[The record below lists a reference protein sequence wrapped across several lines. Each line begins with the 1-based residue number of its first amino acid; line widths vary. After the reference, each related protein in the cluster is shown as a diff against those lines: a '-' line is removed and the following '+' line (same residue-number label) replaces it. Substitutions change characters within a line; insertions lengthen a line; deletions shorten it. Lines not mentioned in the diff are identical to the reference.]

1 MTNSKPLTK
10 ISAAAS
16 ATSDLTPAVS
26 NPPVWLSTAMAVPRE
41 EGTLEVDGCPI
52 HFFRWG
58 EPDKP
63 GIIMLHGFLS
73 HARCFAFI
81 APYLAAE
88 YQVVALDMSGMGD
101 SGWHDEYTAEVRVS
115 ELLAVAEFTGLFDHD
130 QKPTIVAHS
139 FGGII
144 GTEAMYAHAEKFAG
158 LIICDLMIIRP
169 SVIAANA
176 EKFKPPGNRTSDRPN
191 HIHPDYQTARQR
203 FVLSPQQPVEQPEL
217 LDFMAY
223 HSLKEVKGGW
233 QWKFDPKVFN
243 KAKGAKT
250 TRPEIGERVVNAPGR
265 KTIIYGKDSVLFT
278 ADSVD
283 YVKQLIDKNNA
294 DYIPIID
301 IPFARHHLMLDQ
313 PIAFVS
319 ALKTVLAMYKNTSS
333 TESTTSQ
340 NRSRNLDG

>member
-1 MTNSKPLTK
+1 
-10 ISAAAS
+10 
-16 ATSDLTPAVS
+16 
-26 NPPVWLSTAMAVPRE
+26 MAVPRE
-41 EGTLEVDGCPI
+41 EGTVEVDGCPI

-63 GIIMLHGFLS
+63 SIIMLHGFLA

-81 APYLAAE
+81 APYLAAD
-88 YQVVALDMSGMGD
+88 YQVVAFDMSGMGD
-101 SGWHDEYTAEVRVS
+101 SGWRDEYTVQTRVS
-115 ELLAVAEFTGLFDHD
+115 ELVAVAELTGLFDHE

-139 FGGII
+139 FGGRI
-144 GTEAMYAHAEKFAG
+144 GIEAMYSHAEKFAG

-176 EKFKPPGNRTSDRPN
+176 EKFKPPGNRTTDRPN
-191 HIHPDYQTARQR
+191 KIYLDYPTASQR
-203 FVLSPQQPVEQPEL
+203 FVLSPPQPVEQPEL

-223 HSLKEVKGGW
+223 HSLKEVEGGW

-243 KAKGAKT
+243 TPKGVKT
-250 TRPEIGERVVNAPGR
+250 AWPEIGERVVQAPGR
-265 KTIIYGKDSVLFT
+265 KTIIYGRDSLLFT

-283 YVKQLIDKNNA
+283 YVNELIDKNNA
-294 DYIPIID
+294 DNIPVID

-319 ALKTVLAMYKNTSS
+319 ALKSVLALY
-333 TESTTSQ
+333 
-340 NRSRNLDG
+340 RNS